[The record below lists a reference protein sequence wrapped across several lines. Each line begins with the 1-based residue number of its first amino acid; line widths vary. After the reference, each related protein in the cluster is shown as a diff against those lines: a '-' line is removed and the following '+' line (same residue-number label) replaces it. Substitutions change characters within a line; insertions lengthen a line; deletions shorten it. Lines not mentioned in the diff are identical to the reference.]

1 MPFDGLGGTRATMMH
16 SKSLLTL
23 EGWVFSKVHR
33 DGNSLLQFLILNEE
47 FLVSTGHQLVL
58 ITSLPFV
65 HTARRSYRL
74 SDPVNNSDRGI
85 AQFLTLQR
93 EV

>member
-1 MPFDGLGGTRATMMH
+1 MPLDGLGGTRATMMH

-23 EGWVFSKVHR
+23 KGWVFSKVHR
-33 DGNSLLQFLILNEE
+33 DGKNLLQFLILNEE

-65 HTARRSYRL
+65 HTARRTYRL
-74 SDPVNNSDRGI
+74 NGPVKSSDLRDAGFIFGV
-85 AQFLTLQR
+85 F
-93 EV
+93 